1 MDGATV
7 VVVGGGGGVGS
18 VAARAL
24 AQTDDADAVVV
35 ADLDPSAAG
44 AVVSEIGDSRFRAAG
59 VDIGDPDALG
69 EMIRDAAVVL
79 NCAGPFYRFG
89 PPTLEA
95 SIRAG
100 VDYVD
105 ICDDLDATRT
115 LLALGAE
122 AESAG
127 TTALVGM
134 GNSPGLANLFVKLC
148 AELFFD
154 EIHSAEIIHI
164 HGGEPDE
171 GAGVLKHRIHAM
183 TNDVPV
189 FVDGEMHSVRMLEES
204 GAPFIRTVDFP
215 DVGSSKVFPYPHP
228 ETITLPVAFPTL
240 RRATNLGVVF
250 PFPYFELTQDLV
262 RAGMAS
268 EESVPVGDT
277 RVAPIDMMVSVLRS
291 RRPAMLADA
300 GITGPAGCL
309 MVVVSGLIN
318 GEAHRYE
325 ISLSSGSAGAGEG
338 TGIPAALG
346 AILML
351 RGALE
356 CGPGV
361 HPPEVA
367 VPVAELLE
375 LAPMVASGVG
385 VSGDGL
391 PLTVRHF
398 GPSGE
403 CEEIPFS
410 LGGPQ

>member
-1 MDGATV
+1 MGNGTI

-18 VAARAL
+18 IAVRAL
-24 AQTDDADAVVV
+24 AQTNDAAEVIV
-35 ADLDPSAAG
+35 ADLDLAA
-44 AVVSEIGDSRFRAAG
+44 AESVVELLGDPRFRATA
-59 VDIGDPDALG
+59 VDVSVPGSIDAVISG
-69 EMIRDAAVVL
+69 ADVVL

-89 PPTLEA
+89 PPTLA
-95 SIRAG
+95 AAIRSG
-100 VDYVD
+100 VNYVD
-105 ICDDLDATRT
+105 ICDDLDATRA
-115 LLALGAE
+115 LLDLD
-122 AESAG
+122 SAATAAG
-127 TTALVGM
+127 VTALVGM

-148 AELFFD
+148 AEWFFD
-154 EIHSAEIIHI
+154 EIHTAEIIHI

-189 FVDGEMHSVRMLEES
+189 YVDSDMGSVRMLEES
-204 GAPFIRTVDFP
+204 GAAFVKSVDFP
-215 DVGSSKVFPYPHP
+215 DVGTSRVFPYPHP
-228 ETITLPVAFPTL
+228 ETITLPKAFPTL

-268 EESVPVGDT
+268 EDPLAVDGSQ
-277 RVAPIDMMVSVLRS
+277 VAPIDMMVSVLRS
-291 RRPAMLADA
+291 RRPAMLAEA

-309 MVVVSGLIN
+309 QVVVSGISA
-318 GEAHRYE
+318 GEVHRYE

-356 CGPGV
+356 GGPGV
-361 HPPEVA
+361 HPPEA
-367 VPVAELLE
+367 IVPVSGLLE
-375 LAPMVASGVG
+375 LAPSVAAGVG
-385 VSGDGL
+385 VAGDGL

-398 GPSGE
+398 GPTGD

-410 LGGPQ
+410 LGAPS